1 MFIDEV
7 KITVKAGKGGNGIV
21 AFRREKYVPKGGP
34 AGGDGGN
41 GGSVIFVGE
50 SGLTTL
56 LDLRYNKV
64 LKAAD
69 GENGMAKNCF
79 GKAADNIY
87 VKVPL
92 GTVVYDEVLGSVI
105 ADITKHGQEVVI
117 CKGGKGGRGNS
128 SFATSRVPAPYICES
143 GLPGEEKSLKIELKV
158 LADVGLVG
166 LPNAGKSTLI
176 SVVSAAKP
184 KIANYPFTTLV
195 PNLGVVGVKD
205 GRSFVMA
212 DLPGLIEGASIGAG
226 LGLNFLKH
234 IERTRV
240 IAHVIDMDPLDKSD
254 PYNNYLIINKEL
266 ENYDKKLLLRPQV
279 VVANKMDLPNSLE
292 NLEKFKKECKNIPI
306 IPISA
311 YNKDNI
317 NALLYKLADL
327 LDTVSLNEFVDD
339 IKEEIVEYIYKKP
352 EAPFV
357 ITLGKDGIYNVTGP
371 VVKRYFDITDFSRDD
386 NVKLFAQ
393 KIRNLGVDEE
403 LKNLGV
409 KNGDTV
415 RIFDFEF
422 EFFD

>member
-7 KITVKAGKGGNGIV
+7 KITAKAGNGGNGIV

-34 AGGDGGN
+34 AGGDGGR
-41 GGSVIFVGE
+41 GGSVIFIGE

-56 LDLRYNKV
+56 LDLRYNRI

-69 GENGMAKNCF
+69 GENGKAKNCF
-79 GKAADNIY
+79 GKDSDNIY
-87 VKVPL
+87 IKVPL
-92 GTVVYDEVLGSVI
+92 GTVIYDEVLETVI
-105 ADITKHGQEVVI
+105 ADITKHGQEVTI

-143 GLPGEEKSLKIELKV
+143 GLPGEEKNLKIELKV

-184 KIANYPFTTLV
+184 KIANYPFTTLA

-212 DLPGLIEGASIGAG
+212 DLPGLIEGASLGAG
-226 LGLNFLKH
+226 LGLDFLKH

-240 IAHVIDMDPLDKSD
+240 IAHIIDMAPLDNSD
-254 PYNNYLIINKEL
+254 PYNNFLVINQEL
-266 ENYDKKLLLRPQV
+266 ENYDKKLLLRPQIII
-279 VVANKMDLPNSLE
+279 ANKMDLPESAE
-292 NLEKFKKECKNIPI
+292 NFKIFKNLCKEIPI

-311 YNKDNI
+311 YNKDNLD
-317 NALLYKLADL
+317 AVLYKLADL
-327 LDTVSLNEFVDD
+327 LEDVTLDEFAED
-339 IKEEIVEYIYKKP
+339 IKEEVVEYVYKKP
-352 EAPFV
+352 EDPFT
-357 ITLGKDGIYNVTGP
+357 ITKGEDGVYDVSGP

-393 KIRNLGVDEE
+393 KIRNLGVDDE
-403 LKNLGV
+403 LRNLGV

-415 RIFDFEF
+415 RIFNFEF

>member
-7 KITVKAGKGGNGIV
+7 KIIAKAGDGGNGIV

-34 AGGDGGN
+34 AGGDGGK
-41 GGSVIFVGE
+41 GGSIIFIGE

-56 LDLRYNKV
+56 LDLRYNRI
-64 LKAAD
+64 LKAAN

-79 GKAADNIY
+79 GKDAEDIY
-87 VKVPL
+87 IKVPL
-92 GTVVYDEVLGSVI
+92 GTIIYDESSNSVI
-105 ADITKHGQEVVI
+105 ADITKHGQEVLI

-128 SFATSRVPAPYICES
+128 SFATSRVPAPYVCES
-143 GLPGEEKSLKIELKV
+143 GLPGEEKNLKIELKV

-166 LPNAGKSTLI
+166 LPNVGKSTLI

-212 DLPGLIEGASIGAG
+212 DLPGLIQGASLGAG
-226 LGLNFLKH
+226 LGLDFLKH

-240 IAHVIDMDPLDKSD
+240 IAHVLDMAPLDESD
-254 PYNNYLIINKEL
+254 PYNNFLLINKEL

-279 VVANKMDLPNSLE
+279 IVANKMDLPESKE
-292 NLEKFKKECKNIPI
+292 NLNKLKDLCKDVPI
-306 IPISA
+306 IAISA
-311 YNKDNI
+311 YNKDNTD
-317 NALLYKLADL
+317 ALLYKLADL
-327 LDTVSLNEFVDD
+327 LDNVSLDEFIEDA
-339 IKEEIVEYIYKKP
+339 KEQVVEYVYQKP
-352 EAPFV
+352 EAAFT
-357 ITLGKDGIYNVTGP
+357 ISKAEDGVYEVSGP

-393 KIRNLGVDEE
+393 KIRNLGVDDE
-403 LKNLGV
+403 LRKLGV
-409 KNGDTV
+409 KNGETV
-415 RIFDFEF
+415 RIFKFEF

>member
-92 GTVVYDEVLGSVI
+92 GTVIYDEVLGSVI

-279 VVANKMDLPNSLE
+279 IVANKMDLPNSLE

-306 IPISA
+306 IPMSA

>member
-279 VVANKMDLPNSLE
+279 IVANKMDLPNSLE

-403 LKNLGV
+403 LKKLGV

>member
-1 MFIDEV
+1 
-7 KITVKAGKGGNGIV
+7 
-21 AFRREKYVPKGGP
+21 
-34 AGGDGGN
+34 
-41 GGSVIFVGE
+41 
-50 SGLTTL
+50 
-56 LDLRYNKV
+56 
-64 LKAAD
+64 
-69 GENGMAKNCF
+69 
-79 GKAADNIY
+79 
-87 VKVPL
+87 
-92 GTVVYDEVLGSVI
+92 
-105 ADITKHGQEVVI
+105 
-117 CKGGKGGRGNS
+117 
-128 SFATSRVPAPYICES
+128 
-143 GLPGEEKSLKIELKV
+143 
-158 LADVGLVG
+158 
-166 LPNAGKSTLI
+166 PNAGKSTLI

-279 VVANKMDLPNSLE
+279 IVANKMDLPNSLE

>member
-92 GTVVYDEVLGSVI
+92 GTVIYDEVLGSVI

-254 PYNNYLIINKEL
+254 PYNNYLIIN
-266 ENYDKKLLLRPQV
+266 
-279 VVANKMDLPNSLE
+279 
-292 NLEKFKKECKNIPI
+292 
-306 IPISA
+306 
-311 YNKDNI
+311 
-317 NALLYKLADL
+317 
-327 LDTVSLNEFVDD
+327 
-339 IKEEIVEYIYKKP
+339 
-352 EAPFV
+352 
-357 ITLGKDGIYNVTGP
+357 
-371 VVKRYFDITDFSRDD
+371 
-386 NVKLFAQ
+386 
-393 KIRNLGVDEE
+393 
-403 LKNLGV
+403 
-409 KNGDTV
+409 
-415 RIFDFEF
+415 
-422 EFFD
+422 

>member
-279 VVANKMDLPNSLE
+279 IVANKMDLPNSLE

>member
-7 KITVKAGKGGNGIV
+7 KIIAKAGDGGNGIV

-34 AGGDGGN
+34 AGGDGGK
-41 GGSVIFVGE
+41 GGSIIFIGE

-56 LDLRYNKV
+56 LDLRYNRI
-64 LKAAD
+64 LKAAN

-79 GKAADNIY
+79 GKDAEDIY
-87 VKVPL
+87 IKVPL
-92 GTVVYDEVLGSVI
+92 GTIIYDESSNSVI
-105 ADITKHGQEVVI
+105 ADITKHGQEVLI

-128 SFATSRVPAPYICES
+128 SFATSRVPAPYVCES
-143 GLPGEEKSLKIELKV
+143 GLPGEEKNLKIELKV

-166 LPNAGKSTLI
+166 LPNVGKSTLI

-212 DLPGLIEGASIGAG
+212 DLPGLIQGASLGAG
-226 LGLNFLKH
+226 LGLDFLKH

-240 IAHVIDMDPLDKSD
+240 IAHVLDMAPLDESD
-254 PYNNYLIINKEL
+254 PYNNFLLINKEL

-279 VVANKMDLPNSLE
+279 IVANKMDLPESKE
-292 NLEKFKKECKNIPI
+292 NLNKLKDLCRDVPI
-306 IPISA
+306 IAISA
-311 YNKDNI
+311 YNKDNTD
-317 NALLYKLADL
+317 ALLYKLADL
-327 LDTVSLNEFVDD
+327 LDNVSLDEFIEDA
-339 IKEEIVEYIYKKP
+339 KEQVVEYVYQKP
-352 EAPFV
+352 EAAFT
-357 ITLGKDGIYNVTGP
+357 ISKAEDGVYEVSGP

-393 KIRNLGVDEE
+393 KIRNLGVDDE
-403 LKNLGV
+403 LRKLGV
-409 KNGDTV
+409 KNGETV
-415 RIFDFEF
+415 RIFKFEF

>member
-92 GTVVYDEVLGSVI
+92 GTVIYDEVLGSVI

-279 VVANKMDLPNSLE
+279 IVANKMDLPNSLE